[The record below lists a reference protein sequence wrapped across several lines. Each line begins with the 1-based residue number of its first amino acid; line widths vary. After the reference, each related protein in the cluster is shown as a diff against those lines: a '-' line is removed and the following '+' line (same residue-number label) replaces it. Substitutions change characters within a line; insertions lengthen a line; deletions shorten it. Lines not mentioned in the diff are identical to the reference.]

1 MQNPQP
7 VAPPEEAAVPV
18 TDPAIYEHAVHAQH
32 ERSLGA
38 AFAHRCLTVAVWSL
52 SFNAVQAITIGVLIY
67 VLINMP
73 GHYLATENGRITP
86 FYPTD
91 KPVWS
96 ESDVRQFGAD
106 TISKAFTLD
115 FVHYR
120 DQMTAASP
128 DFSEEGFTG
137 YNQALTTGSNILSLV
152 KDKRMNLTNT
162 VEPGVITRR
171 GVIGG
176 RYTWEFQYPVTM
188 RLQGQNSS
196 SPPLRYIFT
205 LRIQQADVRL
215 KPRGLEVTQTITNN
229 AG

>member
-7 VAPPEEAAVPV
+7 VAPPEAAALAL
-18 TDPAIYEHAVHAQH
+18 TDQQIYEHAVHAQH

-38 AFAHRCLTVAVWSL
+38 AFAHRSLSVAVCSL
-52 SFNAVQAITIGVLIY
+52 ILNVIQAIGIVVLIY
-67 VLINMP
+67 VVVNAP
-73 GHYLATENGRITP
+73 GRYVATENGRITP

-106 TISKAFTLD
+106 TINNSFTLD
-115 FVHYR
+115 FVHYKN
-120 DQMTAASP
+120 QMTAVSP
-128 DFSEEGFTG
+128 KYSEEGFAG
-137 YNQALTTGSNILSLV
+137 YNQALTIGSNILSLV

-215 KPRGLEVTQTITNN
+215 KPSGLEVTQTITNN

>member
-1 MQNPQP
+1 MQNPDP
-7 VAPPEEAAVPV
+7 ALPPDAPAHTL
-18 TDPAIYEHAVHAQH
+18 TDPDAYEFAVQAQH
-32 ERSLGA
+32 ERTLGA
-38 AFAHRCLTVAVWSL
+38 EFARSCLKKLGWSL
-52 SFNAVQAITIGVLIY
+52 KLNVIQAIAIGVLAWAY
-67 VLINMP
+67 MNVP
-73 GHYLATENGRITP
+73 QHYFATEGGRITRV
-86 FYPTD
+86 YPTD

-96 ESDVRQFGAD
+96 ESEVRQFGAD

-120 DQMTAASP
+120 DQMTAVSP
-128 DFSEEGFTG
+128 NFSEEGFAG
-137 YNQALTTGSNILSLV
+137 YNQALTTGSNILALV
-152 KDKRMNLTNT
+152 RDKRMNLTNT
-162 VEPGVITRR
+162 VEPGVIARR
-171 GVIGG
+171 GVIGD

-215 KPRGLEVTQTITNN
+215 KPSGLEVTQTITNN

>member
-1 MQNPQP
+1 MQNP
-7 VAPPEEAAVPV
+7 ETAVPLASTAGAV
-18 TDPAIYEHAVHAQH
+18 SDPAAYEHAVQAQH
-32 ERSLGA
+32 ARSLGA
-38 AFAHRCLTVAVWSL
+38 EFARSCLKKLGWSL
-52 SFNAVQAITIGVLIY
+52 LLNVILSVACCVLIY
-67 VLINMP
+67 LYVTKP
-73 GHYLATENGRITP
+73 QEYFATEGGRITP
-86 FYPTD
+86 VYATD

-106 TISKAFTLD
+106 TISQAFTLD

-120 DQMTAASP
+120 DQITAASK
-128 DFSEEGFTG
+128 DFSEEGFAG
-137 YNQALTTGSNILSLV
+137 YNKALVTGSNILSLI

-176 RYTWEFQYPVTM
+176 RYTWEFQYPVTI

-196 SPPLRYIFT
+196 TPPLRYIFT
-205 LRIQQADVRL
+205 LRIQQTDTRL

>member
-7 VAPPEEAAVPV
+7 AAPPGEAPV
-18 TDPAIYEHAVHAQH
+18 VLTEPEIYEHALLAQH

-38 AFAHRCLTVAVWSL
+38 EFARSCLKKLGWSL
-52 SFNAVQAITIGVLIY
+52 ILNVILGIAVCLLIY
-67 VLINMP
+67 LYVTKP
-73 GHYLATENGRITP
+73 REYFATEGGRITP
-86 FYPTD
+86 VYATD

-120 DQMTAASP
+120 DQMTAAAA
-128 DFSEEGFTG
+128 DFSEEGFAG
-137 YNQALTTGSNILSLV
+137 YNQALTTGSNILSLI

-171 GVIGG
+171 GVVGG
-176 RYTWEFQYPVTM
+176 RYTWEFQYPVTLK
-188 RLQGQNSS
+188 LQGQNSS
-196 SPPLRYIFT
+196 TPPLRYIFT
-205 LRIQQADVRL
+205 LRIQQADPRL

>member
-1 MQNPQP
+1 MENPKP
-7 VAPPEEAAVPV
+7 VVQSEELVVALN
-18 TDPAIYEHAVHAQH
+18 DPLAYEHAIQAQH

-38 AFAHRCLTVAVWSL
+38 YFARNCLKALILSL
-52 SFNAVQAITIGVLIY
+52 AGNLIAGVVIGVLFWFLVHGPRDY
-67 VLINMP
+67 F
-73 GHYLATENGRITP
+73 ATESGRITQI
-86 FYPTD
+86 YPTD

-106 TISKAFTLD
+106 TISAAFTLD

-120 DQMTAASP
+120 GQMTAVSP
-128 DFSEEGFTG
+128 RFSEEGFVG
-137 YNQALTTGSNILSLV
+137 YNQALTVGSNILASV
-152 KDKRMNLTNT
+152 RDKRMNLTNST
-162 VEPGVITRR
+162 EPGVITSR

-176 RYTWEFQYPVTM
+176 RYTWEFQYPVTI

-215 KPRGLEVTQTITNN
+215 KPQGLEVTQTITNN

>member
-1 MQNPQP
+1 MQNPQHA
-7 VAPPEEAAVPV
+7 APPQEAAVV
-18 TDPAIYEHAVHAQH
+18 LTDTGAYEFAVHAQH
-32 ERSLGA
+32 ERTLGA
-38 AFAHRCLTVAVWSL
+38 EFARTCLKRLGWSL
-52 SFNAVQAITIGVLIY
+52 CLNVFQALVISALI
-67 VLINMP
+67 VVIL
-73 GHYLATENGRITP
+73 YLPREYFATEAGRITP
-86 FYPTD
+86 LYPTD

-106 TISKAFTLD
+106 TVSRAFTLD

-137 YNQALTTGSNILSLV
+137 YNQALTTGSNILALV

-171 GVIGG
+171 GVVGG
-176 RYTWEFQYPVTM
+176 RYTWEFQYPVTL

-196 SPPLRYIFT
+196 TPPLRYIFT
-205 LRIQQADVRL
+205 LRIQQADPRL

>member
-1 MQNPQP
+1 MQNSEPAQP
-7 VAPPEEAAVPV
+7 SDVQAHTLTNPDA
-18 TDPAIYEHAVHAQH
+18 YEHAVQAQH
-32 ERSLGA
+32 ERTLGA
-38 AFAHRCLTVAVWSL
+38 EFARSCLTKLGWSL
-52 SFNAVQAITIGVLIY
+52 MANVIQAIAIVVLIWAY
-67 VLINMP
+67 MNVP
-73 GHYLATENGRITP
+73 QHYFATENGRITRV
-86 FYPTD
+86 FPTD

-96 ESDVRQFGAD
+96 ENEVRQFGAD

-120 DQMTAASP
+120 DQMTAVSP
-128 DFSEEGFTG
+128 DFSEEGFAG
-137 YNQALTTGSNILSLV
+137 YNQALTTGSNILALV

-162 VEPGVITRR
+162 VEPGVIARR
-171 GVIGG
+171 GVIGD

>member
-1 MQNPQP
+1 MQEPQP
-7 VAPPEEAAVPV
+7 TVPSEGTGASGRDPGAYEYALAA
-18 TDPAIYEHAVHAQH
+18 QR

-38 AFAHRCLTVAVWSL
+38 AFAHRCLAVAMWSCATSTGLIIVVAVLVWMVYHPPVEY
-52 SFNAVQAITIGVLIY
+52 F
-67 VLINMP
+67 
-73 GHYLATENGRITP
+73 ATENGRITRV
-86 FYPTD
+86 YPTD

-96 ESDVRQFGAD
+96 ESEVRQFGAD
-106 TISKAFTLD
+106 TISEAFTLD

-120 DQMTAASP
+120 NQMTAVSP
-128 DFSEEGFTG
+128 RFSEEGFTG

-152 KDKRMNLTNT
+152 RDKRMNLTNT

-176 RYTWEFQYPVTM
+176 RYTWEFQYPVTL

-205 LRIQQADVRL
+205 LRIQQTDVRL
-215 KPRGLEVTQTITNN
+215 KPKGLEVTQTITNN

>member
-7 VAPPEEAAVPV
+7 AAPPEEAVVSITEPMA
-18 TDPAIYEHAVHAQH
+18 YEHAVNAQH
-32 ERSLGA
+32 ARSLGA
-38 AFAHRCLTVAVWSL
+38 AFAHRSLAVAMWSCATSTGLIIVIAVLVWMVYHPPVNY
-52 SFNAVQAITIGVLIY
+52 F
-67 VLINMP
+67 
-73 GHYLATENGRITP
+73 ATDNGRITKV
-86 FYPTD
+86 YPTN

-96 ESDVRQFGAD
+96 ESEVRQFGAD

-120 DQMTAASP
+120 NQMTAVSP
-128 DFSEEGFTG
+128 DFSEEGFVG
-137 YNQALTTGSNILSLV
+137 YNQALTVGSNILSLV
-152 KDKRMNLTNT
+152 KDKRMNLTNS
-162 VEPGVITRR
+162 VEPGVITSR

-176 RYTWEFQYPVTM
+176 RYTWEFQYPVTL

-215 KPRGLEVTQTITNN
+215 KPKGLEVTQTITNN